1 MTLQQQEQ
9 ERKKKTTKKYDAV
22 AKKIRKLLSAS
33 AQTFIPELCE
43 ALKEDWFAE
52 YTHEHLKQVKEA
64 RDNIRDKVFEDWS
77 YEHGGRYSDDNIWSD
92 RTIRINFPDWL
103 RDPILQVNKVE
114 ALRMANEAKMHKKTC
129 ITEREKQ
136 KLEDIATKLP
146 DSVIL
151 PKPKEPSYEGDDL
164 DLEGG
169 QRFTA
174 LGEKGKTASYMK
186 GNITYH
192 SARLFEA
199 LTEIDHLP
207 YKDEDLTV
215 EYIKPTRDYRKN
227 LILELDEQSRK
238 TVWNSLGSVEAA
250 IQDMLD
256 LLEEEMKKDDKD
268 Q

>member
-9 ERKKKTTKKYDAV
+9 ERKKKTTKKYDEV
-22 AKKIRKLLSAS
+22 SKKVRKLLSATG
-33 AQTFIPELCE
+33 QTFVPELCE

-52 YTHEHLKQVKEA
+52 YTHEQIKNVKEA
-64 RDNIRDKVFEDWS
+64 RENIRDKIYEDWS
-77 YEHGGRYSDDNIWSD
+77 SEHGKYSEDNIWLDVS
-92 RTIRINFPDWL
+92 INHWFPDWL
-103 RDPILQVNKVE
+103 RNPIRQTESAKERQERMRE
-114 ALRMANEAKMHKKTC
+114 ASLLKRISISTAQ
-129 ITEREKQ
+129 KQ
-136 KLEDIATKLP
+136 KLEDVATKLP
-146 DSVIL
+146 DTVIP
-151 PKPKEPSYEGDDL
+151 PKPKDQSYEGEEL

-174 LGEKGKTASYMK
+174 LGEKGKTASHMK

-207 YKDEDLTV
+207 YKDEDLIV
-215 EYIKPTRDYRKN
+215 EYIKPTRQYRKS

-238 TVWNSLGSVEAA
+238 TVWNSLGSVEAV

-256 LLEEEMKKDDKD
+256 LLEEEMKK
-268 Q
+268 

>member
-43 ALKEDWFAE
+43 ALKEDWFSE
-52 YTHEHLKQVKEA
+52 YTKERIKEVKEA
-64 RDNIRDKVFEDWS
+64 RDNIRDKVLRDWS
-77 YEHGGRYSDDNIWSD
+77 YESGGRYSEDNIWSD
-92 RTIRINFPDWL
+92 RTIERWFPDWL
-103 RDPILQVNKVE
+103 RDPVKQTDSHQEKLARMRETKLNKKLCLNQ
-114 ALRMANEAKMHKKTC
+114 AQK
-129 ITEREKQ
+129 EK
-136 KLEDIATKLP
+136 LDDIATKLP
-146 DSVIL
+146 DNVI
-151 PKPKEPSYEGDDL
+151 PPPPSEPSYEGEEL

-174 LGEKGKTASYMK
+174 LGEKGKTPSYMK

-207 YKDEDLTV
+207 YKDEDLIV
-215 EYIKPTRDYRKN
+215 EYIKPTRQYRKS

-238 TVWNSLGSVEAA
+238 TVWNSLGSVEAV

-256 LLEEEMKKDDKD
+256 LLEEEMKK
-268 Q
+268 